1 MITTTKNGY
10 FKTNDGIINKFKVID
25 IDPVEFA
32 KITEKYTKEQIQQAW
47 ENLEEETMGNIED
60 VDTVLL
66 NMFFEG
72 E

>member
-32 KITEKYTKEQIQQAW
+32 MVSEKYTKEQIQQAW
-47 ENLEEETMGNIED
+47 ANLEDETMCNIKD

-66 NMFFEG
+66 NMFFDG

>member
-1 MITTTKNGY
+1 MITTTRNGY

-25 IDPVEFA
+25 IDPVEFV
-32 KITEKYTKEQIQQAW
+32 KVTQKYTKEQIQQSW
-47 ENLEEETMGNIED
+47 EILEEETMGNIDD